1 MAKENRMTREEYLAE
16 CEKVKDTAYAQQ
28 GNPTTY
34 GNELLLQNINAVSY
48 THLTLPTISS
58 V

>member
-34 GNELLLQNINAVSY
+34 GLSLIHISE
-48 THLTLPTISS
+48 PTRPY
-58 V
+58 